1 MRVEGVEALTIW
13 YFWAFALM
21 GQALKA
27 IVFIVSACLCG
38 GRRPGFAPA
47 GDLLS
52 CARQERRRR
61 YAPHSLRPLRAAK
74 GQTCVGVLAGCA
86 VELTVRLR
94 RFVRTTTA
102 SQCTKRACP
111 SAHPPPR
118 KHPAAGAAR
127 RGGEAP
133 YGPSLRSAPRG
144 AGATRRTSQAKPSA
158 VMARGDVRSP
168 GSLQDAPRSTAAS
181 GSGLAIV

>member
-27 IVFIVSACLCG
+27 IVFIVPACLCG

-86 VELTVRLR
+86 VELTARLR
-94 RFVRTTTA
+94 RSVRTTTA
-102 SQCTKRACP
+102 SQWTKRVCP

-118 KHPAAGAAR
+118 KHPDAGAAR
-127 RGGEAP
+127 RGGDESGHRCARP
-133 YGPSLRSAPRG
+133 WVRG
-144 AGATRRTSQAKPSA
+144 RKRHALASQAKRSDGPCGMLDSYPFCMRLRRA
-158 VMARGDVRSP
+158 GD
-168 GSLQDAPRSTAAS
+168 G